1 MNEKEILKSDIESM
15 EKSIAFHTARLKTF
29 GKPNSKGPLH
39 VLPYDNLD
47 PKHIIP
53 ILQKLLKEMKA
64 KLKTKKTK
72 V

>member
-1 MNEKEILKSDIESM
+1 MKEKEILKDDIAMM
-15 EKSIAFHTARLKTF
+15 EKSIQYHTARLETF
-29 GKPNSKGPLH
+29 GKPNPKGPLH

-47 PKHIIP
+47 PKHILP
-53 ILQKLLKEMKA
+53 VLQKLLKEMKA